1 MSQADL
7 VEKKADELP
16 GINARSSTTKLSNV
30 KAIAFKT
37 ILVTALAISASTYFV
52 KRPLNGFSVG
62 TLESGVDLCPQA
74 DELVP
79 EKNGV
84 IWESLQL
91 TYGTEAFKAKAI
103 DWLGGAVRIP
113 TETFDDMGDV
123 TEPVWEKFLPLH
135 DYLKDSFPLLHSN
148 LELTKVNTYGLL
160 YVWKGSDSDLKPLL
174 LAAHQDVVPV
184 LETTINEWQHPPFS
198 GYFDGESLWGRGSC
212 DDKSGLIGIMSAIE
226 SMLESGFKPTRTVV
240 IASGFDE
247 EHVNIEYRFKGA
259 SSLATEMLERFGENA
274 FAMLLDEGSGY
285 SEVYGRVIAVPG
297 IAEKGSLNVQIKVT
311 SPGGHSSL
319 PPPHTSIGILA
330 ELLVQYEKNPFEV
343 HLTRGSP
350 TYKSAQCMAQH
361 APGISSSL
369 REHMLRAEHCDGAL
383 RAAEQELFKNR
394 AFMSLVGTTQA
405 IDLVDG
411 GVKVNALPEQAW
423 AIVNHRISTE
433 SSTAAT
439 KARDIEFR
447 ISNEDAP
454 SYGTLILST
463 AFGDGLEPAPVTPSG
478 EDAAPFQLLS
488 GTIKATYNS
497 HRNISGSDAIIVSPG
512 IMSGNTG
519 GVLSAHLISFNNDCN
534 TDTRFY
540 WKLTD
545 HIFRYGHL
553 GVASGGS
560 LPSGVHTVNE
570 GTHLYQFFGIGKA
583 NDSPAIS
590 IDSFVEMIRFYT
602 TLVLNVDE
610 SSLP

>member
-1 MSQADL
+1 MSQANL

-16 GINARSSTTKLSNV
+16 GINARSSTTKLSKV

-91 TYGTEAFKAKAI
+91 TYGTEAFKARAI

-135 DYLKDSFPLLHSN
+135 DYLEDSFPLLHSN

-247 EHVNIEYRFKGA
+247 EVSGIRGA

-297 IAEKGSLNVQIKVT
+297 IAEKGTLNVQIKVT

-439 KARDIEFR
+439 KARDIELLKSLANDFNLSYTAFGSR

-512 IMSGNTG
+512 IMSGNT
-519 GVLSAHLISFNNDCN
+519 
-534 TDTRFY
+534 DTRFY

-570 GTHLYQFFGIGKA
+570 
-583 NDSPAIS
+583 AIS

>member
-1 MSQADL
+1 MSQVNL
-7 VEKKADELP
+7 VDKKVDELP
-16 GINARSSTTKLSNV
+16 GINARTSTTKLSKA
-30 KAIAFKT
+30 KAIVFKIT
-37 ILVTALAISASTYFV
+37 LVTALAISASTYFV
-52 KRPLNGFSVG
+52 KRPLNGSTVG
-62 TLESGVDLCPQA
+62 TLENGVDLCPQV

-84 IWESLQL
+84 IWESLQHV
-91 TYGTEAFKAKAI
+91 YSTEEFKTRAI

-160 YVWKGSDSDLKPLL
+160 YVWKGSNSALKPLL

-184 LETTINEWQHPPFS
+184 LETTIDEWQHPPFS

-212 DDKSGLIGIMSAIE
+212 DDKSGLIGIMSAVE
-226 SMLESGFKPTRTVV
+226 SMLENGFKPTRTVV

-247 EHVNIEYRFKGA
+247 EVSGIRGA
-259 SSLATEMLERFGENA
+259 SSLATEMIERFGENA

-285 SEVYGRVIAVPG
+285 GEVYGRVIAVPA
-297 IAEKGSLNVQIKVT
+297 IAEKGTLNVHIKVT

-319 PPPHTSIGILA
+319 PPPHTSIGMLA
-330 ELLVQYEKNPFEV
+330 ELLVQYEKNPFET

-350 TYKSAQCMAQH
+350 TYRNAQCMAQY
-361 APGISSSL
+361 APGVSSSL
-369 REHMLRAEHCDGAL
+369 KEHMLHAEHCDEAL
-383 RAAEQELFKNR
+383 RAAEEELFKDR
-394 AFMSLVGTTQA
+394 TFMSLVGTTQA

-433 SSTAAT
+433 SSIAAT
-439 KARDIEFR
+439 KVRDIGLLKSLANDFNLSYTAFGSYV
-447 ISNEDAP
+447 SNEDAP
-454 SYGTLILST
+454 SYGTLTLST

-478 EDAAPFQLLS
+478 EDAAPFRLLS
-488 GTIKATYNS
+488 GTIKAAYNS

-512 IMSGNTG
+512 IMSGNT
-519 GVLSAHLISFNNDCN
+519 
-534 TDTRFY
+534 DTRFY

-553 GVASGGS
+553 EAAGGGS

-570 GTHLYQFFGIGKA
+570 
-583 NDSPAIS
+583 AIS
-590 IDSFVEMIRFYT
+590 INSFVGMIGFYT

>member
-1 MSQADL
+1 MSQANL
-7 VEKKADELP
+7 NPVEKKLEADELP
-16 GINARSSTTKLSNV
+16 GVNTRTSTVTTKLS
-30 KAIAFKT
+30 KAKAFVFKVT
-37 ILVTALAISASTYFV
+37 LVAALAISASTYFV
-52 KRPLNGFSVG
+52 KRLSNSYPVGILEDGLN
-62 TLESGVDLCPQA
+62 LCPQV

-84 IWESLQL
+84 IWESLQRV
-91 TYGTEAFKAKAI
+91 YNTEEFKARAV

-135 DYLKDSFPLLHSN
+135 DYLKDSFPLLHLN

-160 YVWKGSDSDLKPLL
+160 YVWKGSDSALKPLL

-198 GYFDGESLWGRGSC
+198 GYFDGETLWGRGSC
-212 DDKSGLIGIMSAIE
+212 DDKSGLIEKYTDCRRSAIE
-226 SMLESGFKPTRTVV
+226 SMLENGFKPTRTVV

-247 EHVNIEYRFKGA
+247 EVSGLRGA

-274 FAMLLDEGSGY
+274 FTMLLDEGAGY
-285 SEVYGRVIAVPG
+285 SEVYGRVIAVPA

-330 ELLVQYEKNPFEV
+330 ELLVQYEKNPFEA

-350 TYKSAQCMAQH
+350 TYKNAQCMAQH
-361 APGISSSL
+361 APGISPSL
-369 REHMLRAEHCDGAL
+369 KEHMSRAEHCDGAL

-433 SSTAAT
+433 SSLAT
-439 KARDIEFR
+439 TKVRDIELLKSLANHFNLSYMAFDSH
-447 ISNEDAP
+447 ISEADAP
-454 SYGTLILST
+454 SYGTLTLST

-478 EDAAPFQLLS
+478 EEAAPFRLLS
-488 GTIKATYNS
+488 GTIKAAYNS
-497 HRNISGSDAIIVSPG
+497 HRNTSGSDAIIVSPG
-512 IMSGNTG
+512 IMSG
-519 GVLSAHLISFNNDCN
+519 N

-553 GVASGGS
+553 EAAGGGS

-570 GTHLYQFFGIGKA
+570 
-583 NDSPAIS
+583 AIS
-590 IDSFVEMIRFYT
+590 INNFVEVIRFYT

>member
-1 MSQADL
+1 MSQL
-7 VEKKADELP
+7 SKA
-16 GINARSSTTKLSNV
+16 
-30 KAIAFKT
+30 KAIAFKIT
-37 ILVTALAISASTYFV
+37 LVTALAISASTCFV
-52 KRPLNGFSVG
+52 KRPLNGSTVG
-62 TLESGVDLCPQA
+62 TLENGVDLCPQV

-84 IWESLQL
+84 IWESLQHV
-91 TYGTEAFKAKAI
+91 YSTEEFETRAI

-123 TEPVWEKFLPLH
+123 IETIWEKFLPLH
-135 DYLKDSFPLLHSN
+135 YYLKESFPLLHSN

-160 YVWKGSDSDLKPLL
+160 YVWKGSNSALKPLL

-184 LETTINEWQHPPFS
+184 LETTIDEWQHPPFS
-198 GYFDGESLWGRGSC
+198 GYFDGESLWGRGPC

-226 SMLESGFKPTRTVV
+226 SMLENGFKPTRTVV

-259 SSLATEMLERFGENA
+259 SSLATEMIQRFGENA

-285 SEVYGRVIAVPG
+285 GEVYGRVIAVPA
-297 IAEKGSLNVQIKVT
+297 IAEKGNVNVQIKVT

-319 PPPHTSIGILA
+319 LPPHTSIGMLA
-330 ELLVQYEKNPFEV
+330 ELLVQYEKNPFET

-350 TYKSAQCMAQH
+350 TYRNAQCMARY

-369 REHMLRAEHCDGAL
+369 KEHMLHAEHCDEAL
-383 RAAEQELFKNR
+383 RAAEEELFKDR
-394 AFMSLVGTTQA
+394 TFMSLVGTTQA

-433 SSTAAT
+433 SSIPAT
-439 KARDIEFR
+439 KVRDIELLKSLANDFNLSYTAFGSYV
-447 ISNEDAP
+447 SNEDAP
-454 SYGTLILST
+454 LYGTLTLST

-478 EDAAPFQLLS
+478 EDAAPFRLLS
-488 GTIKATYNS
+488 GTIKAAYNS
-497 HRNISGSDAIIVSPG
+497 HRNISGSDAIMVSPG
-512 IMSGNTG
+512 IMSG
-519 GVLSAHLISFNNDCN
+519 N

-553 GVASGGS
+553 EAAGGGS

-570 GTHLYQFFGIGKA
+570 
-583 NDSPAIS
+583 AIS
-590 IDSFVEMIRFYT
+590 INSFVGMIGFYT

>member
-1 MSQADL
+1 MSQANL

-16 GINARSSTTKLSNV
+16 GVNARNPTTKLSKA
-30 KAIAFKT
+30 KAIAFKIT
-37 ILVTALAISASTYFV
+37 LVTALAISASTYFV
-52 KRPLNGFSVG
+52 KRPLNIFPVG
-62 TLESGVDLCPQA
+62 TLENGVDLCPQV

-91 TYGTEAFKAKAI
+91 VYSTEEFKARAI

-135 DYLKDSFPLLHSN
+135 DYLTDSFPLLHSN

-160 YVWKGSDSDLKPLL
+160 YVWKGSDSALKPLL

-226 SMLESGFKPTRTVV
+226 SMLENGFKPTRTVV

-247 EHVNIEYRFKGA
+247 EVSGMRGA
-259 SSLATEMLERFGENA
+259 SSLATEMLERFGENG
-274 FAMLLDEGSGY
+274 FTMLLDEGSGY

-297 IAEKGSLNVQIKVT
+297 IAEKGTLNVRIKVT

-319 PPPHTSIGILA
+319 PPPHTSIGMLA

-350 TYKSAQCMAQH
+350 TYKNAQCMAQH

-369 REHMLRAEHCDGAL
+369 KEHMLRAEHCDGAL

-411 GVKVNALPEQAW
+411 GMKVNALPEQAW

-433 SSTAAT
+433 SSIAAT
-439 KARDIEFR
+439 KARDIELLESLANDFNLSYTAFGGH

-512 IMSGNTG
+512 IMSGNT
-519 GVLSAHLISFNNDCN
+519 
-534 TDTRFY
+534 DTRFY

-553 GVASGGS
+553 GVANGGS

-570 GTHLYQFFGIGKA
+570 
-583 NDSPAIS
+583 AIS
-590 IDSFVEMIRFYT
+590 VNSFVEVIRFYT
-602 TLVLNVDE
+602 ALVLNVDE

>member
-1 MSQADL
+1 MSQVNLA
-7 VEKKADELP
+7 EKNADELP
-16 GINARSSTTKLSNV
+16 GVHARTTNISKA
-30 KAIAFKT
+30 KAIAFK
-37 ILVTALAISASTYFV
+37 IALVTALAVSASTYFV
-52 KRPLNGFSVG
+52 KRPFKGFPVG
-62 TLESGVDLCPQA
+62 TLKDGVDLCPQA

-84 IWESLQL
+84 IWESLQQ
-91 TYGTEAFKAKAI
+91 TYSTEMFKARAI

-135 DYLKDSFPLLHSN
+135 DYLKNSFPLLHSN

-160 YVWKGSDSDLKPLL
+160 YVWKGSDSALKPLL

-184 LETTINEWQHPPFS
+184 LETTIKEWQHPPFS

-226 SMLESGFKPTRTVV
+226 SMLENGFKPTRTVV

-247 EHVNIEYRFKGA
+247 EVSGIRGA

-274 FAMLLDEGSGY
+274 FTMLLDEGSGY
-285 SEVYGRVIAVPG
+285 DEVYGRVIAVPG
-297 IAEKGSLNVQIKVT
+297 IAEKGSLNVHIKVT

-319 PPPHTSIGILA
+319 PPPHTSIGMLA

-350 TYKSAQCMAQH
+350 TYRNAQCMAQH
-361 APGISSSL
+361 APGVSPSL
-369 REHMLRAEHCDGAL
+369 KEHMLRAEHCDGAL

-433 SSTAAT
+433 SSIAT
-439 KARDIEFR
+439 TKVRDIELLESLANNFNLSYTAFGNH
-447 ISNEDAP
+447 ISNEDGP
-454 SYGTLILST
+454 SYGTLTLST

-488 GTIKATYNS
+488 GTIKAAYNS
-497 HRNISGSDAIIVSPG
+497 HRNISGSGAIIVSPG
-512 IMSGNTG
+512 IMSG
-519 GVLSAHLISFNNDCN
+519 N

-553 GVASGGS
+553 GGAGGGS

-570 GTHLYQFFGIGKA
+570 
-583 NDSPAIS
+583 AIS
-590 IDSFVEMIRFYT
+590 INSFVEMIRFYT

>member
-1 MSQADL
+1 MSQVNL

-16 GINARSSTTKLSNV
+16 GINARTSTTKLSKA
-30 KAIAFKT
+30 KAIAFKIT
-37 ILVTALAISASTYFV
+37 LVTALAISASTYFV
-52 KRPLNGFSVG
+52 KRPLNGS
-62 TLESGVDLCPQA
+62 LENGVDLCPQV

-84 IWESLQL
+84 IWESLQHVYS
-91 TYGTEAFKAKAI
+91 TDEFKTRAI

-160 YVWKGSDSDLKPLL
+160 YVWKGSNSALKPLL

-184 LETTINEWQHPPFS
+184 LETTIDEWQHPPFS
-198 GYFDGESLWGRGSC
+198 GYFDGESIWGRGSC

-226 SMLESGFKPTRTVV
+226 SMLENGFKPTRTVV

-247 EHVNIEYRFKGA
+247 EVSGIRGA
-259 SSLATEMLERFGENA
+259 SSLATEMIERFGENA

-285 SEVYGRVIAVPG
+285 GEVYGRVIAVPA
-297 IAEKGSLNVQIKVT
+297 IAEKGTLNVQIKVT

-319 PPPHTSIGILA
+319 PPPHTSIGMLA
-330 ELLVQYEKNPFEV
+330 ELLVQYEKNPFEA

-350 TYKSAQCMAQH
+350 TYRNAQCMAQH
-361 APGISSSL
+361 APGVSSSL
-369 REHMLRAEHCDGAL
+369 KEHMLHAEHSDEAL
-383 RAAEQELFKNR
+383 RAAEEELFKTR

-433 SSTAAT
+433 SSIAAT
-439 KARDIEFR
+439 KVRDIELLKSLANDFNLSYTAFGSY
-447 ISNEDAP
+447 ISNEDAS
-454 SYGTLILST
+454 SYGTLTLST

-478 EDAAPFQLLS
+478 EDAAPFRLLS
-488 GTIKATYNS
+488 GTIKAAYNS

-512 IMSGNTG
+512 IMSGNT
-519 GVLSAHLISFNNDCN
+519 
-534 TDTRFY
+534 DTRFY

-553 GVASGGS
+553 EAAGGGS

-570 GTHLYQFFGIGKA
+570 
-583 NDSPAIS
+583 AIS
-590 IDSFVEMIRFYT
+590 INSFVGMIGFYT

>member
-1 MSQADL
+1 MSQANFF
-7 VEKKADELP
+7 EKKVDELP
-16 GINARSSTTKLSNV
+16 GNNARTFTTRLSKA
-30 KAIAFKT
+30 KAITFKIT
-37 ILVTALAISASTYFV
+37 LVTALIISASTYFV

-62 TLESGVDLCPQA
+62 TLEDAVDLCPQA
-74 DELVP
+74 DEIVP

-84 IWESLQL
+84 IWESLQQA
-91 TYGTEAFKAKAI
+91 YSTEKFKARAI

-135 DYLKDSFPLLHSN
+135 VYLKDSFPLLHSN

-160 YVWKGSDSDLKPLL
+160 YVWKGSDSALKPLL

-184 LETTINEWQHPPFS
+184 LETTIDEWQYPPFS

-226 SMLESGFKPTRTVV
+226 TMLENGFKPTRTVV

-247 EHVNIEYRFKGA
+247 EVSGLRGA
-259 SSLATEMLERFGENA
+259 ASLATEMLERFGENA

-297 IAEKGSLNVQIKVT
+297 IAEKGSLNVRIKVT

-319 PPPHTSIGILA
+319 PPSRTSIGMLA

-350 TYKSAQCMAQH
+350 TYRNAQCMAQH
-361 APGISSSL
+361 APGVSSSL
-369 REHMLRAEHCDGAL
+369 KEHMLRAEHCDGAL
-383 RAAEQELFKNR
+383 RAAEQELFKSR

-405 IDLVDG
+405 IDIVDG
-411 GVKVNALPEQAW
+411 GMKVNALPEQAW

-433 SSTAAT
+433 SSIAAT
-439 KARDIEFR
+439 KVRDIELLESLANDFNLSYMAFGSQ
-447 ISNEDAP
+447 ISNGDAP
-454 SYGTLILST
+454 SYGTLTLST

-478 EDAAPFQLLS
+478 EDAVPFRLLS
-488 GTIKATYNS
+488 GTIKAAYNS
-497 HRNISGSDAIIVSPG
+497 HRNMSGSGAIIVSPG
-512 IMSGNTG
+512 IMSG
-519 GVLSAHLISFNNDCN
+519 N

-553 GVASGGS
+553 GGAGGGS

-570 GTHLYQFFGIGKA
+570 
-583 NDSPAIS
+583 AIS

>member
-1 MSQADL
+1 MSQANL

-16 GINARSSTTKLSNV
+16 GINARSSTTKLSKV

-52 KRPLNGFSVG
+52 KRSSNGFSVG

-91 TYGTEAFKAKAI
+91 TYGTEAFKARAI

-160 YVWKGSDSDLKPLL
+160 YVWKGSDSALKPLL

-247 EHVNIEYRFKGA
+247 EVSGIRGA

-439 KARDIEFR
+439 KARDIELLKSLANNFNLSYTAFGSR

-512 IMSGNTG
+512 IMSGNT
-519 GVLSAHLISFNNDCN
+519 
-534 TDTRFY
+534 DTRFY

-570 GTHLYQFFGIGKA
+570 
-583 NDSPAIS
+583 AIS

>member
-1 MSQADL
+1 MSQANL

-16 GINARSSTTKLSNV
+16 GINARSSTTKLSKV

-91 TYGTEAFKAKAI
+91 TYGTEAFKARAI

-135 DYLKDSFPLLHSN
+135 DYLEDSFPLLHSN

-247 EHVNIEYRFKGA
+247 EVSGIRGA

-439 KARDIEFR
+439 KARDIELLKSLANDFNLSYTAFGSR

-512 IMSGNTG
+512 IMSGNT
-519 GVLSAHLISFNNDCN
+519 
-534 TDTRFY
+534 DTRFY

-570 GTHLYQFFGIGKA
+570 
-583 NDSPAIS
+583 AIS

>member
-1 MSQADL
+1 MSQANFF
-7 VEKKADELP
+7 EKKVDELP
-16 GINARSSTTKLSNV
+16 GNNARTSTTKLSKA
-30 KAIAFKT
+30 KAIAFKIT
-37 ILVTALAISASTYFV
+37 LVTALVISASTYLV
-52 KRPLNGFSVG
+52 KRPLNGFPVG
-62 TLESGVDLCPQA
+62 TLEDAVDLCPQA
-74 DELVP
+74 DEIVP

-84 IWESLQL
+84 IWESLQQA
-91 TYGTEAFKAKAI
+91 YSTEKFKARAI

-160 YVWKGSDSDLKPLL
+160 YVWKGSDSALKPLL

-184 LETTINEWQHPPFS
+184 LETTIDEWQYPPFS

-226 SMLESGFKPTRTVV
+226 SMLENGFKPTRTVV

-247 EHVNIEYRFKGA
+247 EVSGLRGA
-259 SSLATEMLERFGENA
+259 ASLATEMLERFGENA

-297 IAEKGSLNVQIKVT
+297 IAEKGSLNVRIKVT

-319 PPPHTSIGILA
+319 PPSRTSIGMLA

-350 TYKSAQCMAQH
+350 TYRSAQCMAQH
-361 APGISSSL
+361 APGVSSSL
-369 REHMLRAEHCDGAL
+369 KEHMLRAEHCDGAL

-405 IDLVDG
+405 IDIVDG
-411 GVKVNALPEQAW
+411 GIKVNALPEQAW

-433 SSTAAT
+433 SSIAAT
-439 KARDIEFR
+439 KVRDIELLESIANDFNLSYMAFGNH
-447 ISNEDAP
+447 ISNGNAP
-454 SYGTLILST
+454 SYGTLTLST

-478 EDAAPFQLLS
+478 EDAVPFRLLS
-488 GTIKATYNS
+488 GTIKAAYNS
-497 HRNISGSDAIIVSPG
+497 HRNISGSSAIIVSPG
-512 IMSGNTG
+512 IMSG
-519 GVLSAHLISFNNDCN
+519 N

-553 GVASGGS
+553 GGAGGGS
-560 LPSGVHTVNE
+560 LPSGVHTINE
-570 GTHLYQFFGIGKA
+570 
-583 NDSPAIS
+583 AIS

-602 TLVLNVDE
+602 DRKSVV
-610 SSLP
+610 

>member
-16 GINARSSTTKLSNV
+16 GINARSSTTKLSKV

-52 KRPLNGFSVG
+52 KRSLNGFSVG

-91 TYGTEAFKAKAI
+91 TYGTEAFKARAI

-247 EHVNIEYRFKGA
+247 EVSGMRGA

-369 REHMLRAEHCDGAL
+369 REHILRAEHCDGAL

-439 KARDIEFR
+439 KARDIELLKSLANNFNLSYTAFGSR

-512 IMSGNTG
+512 IMSGNT
-519 GVLSAHLISFNNDCN
+519 
-534 TDTRFY
+534 DTRFY

-570 GTHLYQFFGIGKA
+570 
-583 NDSPAIS
+583 AIS

>member
-1 MSQADL
+1 MSQANL

-16 GINARSSTTKLSNV
+16 GINARSSTTKLSKV

-52 KRPLNGFSVG
+52 KRSSNGFSVG

-91 TYGTEAFKAKAI
+91 TYGTEAFKARAI

-247 EHVNIEYRFKGA
+247 EVSGMRGA

-439 KARDIEFR
+439 KARDIELLKSLANDFNLSYTAFGSR

-512 IMSGNTG
+512 IMSGNT
-519 GVLSAHLISFNNDCN
+519 
-534 TDTRFY
+534 DTRFY

-570 GTHLYQFFGIGKA
+570 
-583 NDSPAIS
+583 AIS

>member
-1 MSQADL
+1 MSQANL
-7 VEKKADELP
+7 VEEKAGERLP
-16 GINARSSTTKLSNV
+16 GIYDRTSTTKKLS
-30 KAIAFKT
+30 KAKTIAFK
-37 ILVTALAISASTYFV
+37 IALVTLAIFASTYFV
-52 KRPLNGFSVG
+52 KRPFNAFPVG
-62 TLESGVDLCPQA
+62 TLEDGVDLCPQV

-84 IWESLQL
+84 IWESLQH
-91 TYGTEAFKAKAI
+91 TYGTEAFKARAI

-113 TETFDDMGDV
+113 TETFDNMGDV
-123 TEPVWEKFLPLH
+123 TEPVWEKFFPLH

-160 YVWKGSDSDLKPLL
+160 YVWKGSDSALKPFL

-184 LETTINEWQHPPFS
+184 LKTTIDEWQHPPFS
-198 GYFDGESLWGRGSC
+198 GYFDGEKLWGRGSC

-226 SMLESGFKPTRTVV
+226 SMLENGFKPTRTVV

-247 EHVNIEYRFKGA
+247 EVSGERGA
-259 SSLATEMLERFGENA
+259 SSLATKMLERFGENA
-274 FAMLLDEGSGY
+274 FTMLLDEGAGY
-285 SEVYGRVIAVPG
+285 GDVYGRVIAVPG
-297 IAEKGSLNVQIKVT
+297 IGEKGSLNVRITVT

-319 PPPHTSIGILA
+319 PPPRTSIGMLA

-350 TYKSAQCMAQH
+350 TYRNAQCMAQH
-361 APGISSSL
+361 APGVSSSL
-369 REHMLRAEHCDGAL
+369 KEHMLRAEHCDGAL

-423 AIVNHRISTE
+423 AIVNHRVSTE
-433 SSTAAT
+433 SSISAT
-439 KARDIEFR
+439 KVRDIELLESLANDFNLSYTAFGSH

-454 SYGTLILST
+454 SYGTLTLST
-463 AFGDGLEPAPVTPSG
+463 AFGEGLEPAPVTPSG

-488 GTIKATYNS
+488 GSIKAAYNS

-512 IMSGNTG
+512 IMSGNT
-519 GVLSAHLISFNNDCN
+519 
-534 TDTRFY
+534 DTRFY

-545 HIFRYGHL
+545 HIFRYNHL
-553 GVASGGS
+553 GGADSGS
-560 LPSGVHTVNE
+560 LPSGVHTINE
-570 GTHLYQFFGIGKA
+570 
-583 NDSPAIS
+583 AIS
-590 IDSFVEMIRFYT
+590 INSFVEMIRFFT

>member
-1 MSQADL
+1 MSQANFF
-7 VEKKADELP
+7 EKKVDELP
-16 GINARSSTTKLSNV
+16 GNNARTSTTKLSKA
-30 KAIAFKT
+30 KAIAFKIT
-37 ILVTALAISASTYFV
+37 LVTALVISASTYLV
-52 KRPLNGFSVG
+52 KRPLNGFPVG
-62 TLESGVDLCPQA
+62 TLEDAVDLCPQA
-74 DELVP
+74 DEIVP

-84 IWESLQL
+84 IWESLQQA
-91 TYGTEAFKAKAI
+91 YSTEKFKARAI

-160 YVWKGSDSDLKPLL
+160 YVWKGSDSALKPLL

-184 LETTINEWQHPPFS
+184 LETTIDEWQYPPFS

-226 SMLESGFKPTRTVV
+226 SMLENGFKPTRTVV

-247 EHVNIEYRFKGA
+247 EVSGLRGA
-259 SSLATEMLERFGENA
+259 ASLATEMLERFGENA

-297 IAEKGSLNVQIKVT
+297 IAEKGSLNVRIKVT

-319 PPPHTSIGILA
+319 PPSRTSIGMLA

-350 TYKSAQCMAQH
+350 TYRNAQCMAQH

-369 REHMLRAEHCDGAL
+369 KEHMLRAEHCDGAL

-405 IDLVDG
+405 IDIVYG

-433 SSTAAT
+433 SSIAAT
-439 KARDIEFR
+439 KVRDIELLESIANDFNLSYMAFGSH
-447 ISNEDAP
+447 ISNGDAP
-454 SYGTLILST
+454 SYGTLTLST

-478 EDAAPFQLLS
+478 EDAVPFRLLS
-488 GTIKATYNS
+488 GTIKAAYNS
-497 HRNISGSDAIIVSPG
+497 HRNISGSGAIIVSPG
-512 IMSGNTG
+512 IMSG
-519 GVLSAHLISFNNDCN
+519 N

-553 GVASGGS
+553 GGAGGGS
-560 LPSGVHTVNE
+560 LPSGVHTINE
-570 GTHLYQFFGIGKA
+570 
-583 NDSPAIS
+583 AIS

-610 SSLP
+610 SSLL

>member
-1 MSQADL
+1 MSQANFF
-7 VEKKADELP
+7 EKKVDELP
-16 GINARSSTTKLSNV
+16 GNNARTSTTKLSKA
-30 KAIAFKT
+30 KAIAFKIT
-37 ILVTALAISASTYFV
+37 LVTALVISASTYLV
-52 KRPLNGFSVG
+52 KRPLNGFPVG
-62 TLESGVDLCPQA
+62 TLEDAVDLCPQA
-74 DELVP
+74 DEIVP

-84 IWESLQL
+84 IWESLQQA
-91 TYGTEAFKAKAI
+91 YSTEKFKARAI

-160 YVWKGSDSDLKPLL
+160 YVWKGSDSALKPLL

-184 LETTINEWQHPPFS
+184 LETTIDEWQYPPFS

-226 SMLESGFKPTRTVV
+226 SMLENGFKPTRTVV

-247 EHVNIEYRFKGA
+247 EVSGLRGA
-259 SSLATEMLERFGENA
+259 ASLATEMLERFGENA

-297 IAEKGSLNVQIKVT
+297 IAEKGSLNVRIKVT

-319 PPPHTSIGILA
+319 PPSRTSIGMLA

-350 TYKSAQCMAQH
+350 TYRSAQCMAQH
-361 APGISSSL
+361 APGVSSSL
-369 REHMLRAEHCDGAL
+369 KEHMLRAEHCDGAL

-405 IDLVDG
+405 IDIVDG
-411 GVKVNALPEQAW
+411 GIKVNALPEQAW

-433 SSTAAT
+433 SSIAAT
-439 KARDIEFR
+439 KVRDIELLESIANDFNLSYMAFGNH
-447 ISNEDAP
+447 ISNGNAP
-454 SYGTLILST
+454 SYGTLTLST

-478 EDAAPFQLLS
+478 EDAVPFRLLS
-488 GTIKATYNS
+488 GTIKAAYNS
-497 HRNISGSDAIIVSPG
+497 HRNISGSSAIIVSPG
-512 IMSGNTG
+512 IMSG
-519 GVLSAHLISFNNDCN
+519 N

-553 GVASGGS
+553 GGAGGGS
-560 LPSGVHTVNE
+560 LPSGVHTINE
-570 GTHLYQFFGIGKA
+570 
-583 NDSPAIS
+583 AIS

-610 SSLP
+610 SSLL

>member
-1 MSQADL
+1 MSQANL

-16 GINARSSTTKLSNV
+16 GINARSSTTKLSKV

-37 ILVTALAISASTYFV
+37 ILVTALTISASTYFV
-52 KRPLNGFSVG
+52 KRPLNSFSVG

-91 TYGTEAFKAKAI
+91 TYGTEAFKARAI

-198 GYFDGESLWGRGSC
+198 GHFDGESLWGRGSC

-247 EHVNIEYRFKGA
+247 EVSGMRGA

-439 KARDIEFR
+439 KARDIELLKSLANNFNLSYTAFGSR

-512 IMSGNTG
+512 IMSGNT
-519 GVLSAHLISFNNDCN
+519 
-534 TDTRFY
+534 DTRFY

-570 GTHLYQFFGIGKA
+570 
-583 NDSPAIS
+583 AIS

>member
-1 MSQADL
+1 MSQANL

-16 GINARSSTTKLSNV
+16 GINARSSTTKLSKV

-91 TYGTEAFKAKAI
+91 TYGTEAFKARAI

-135 DYLKDSFPLLHSN
+135 DYLEDSFPLLHSN

-247 EHVNIEYRFKGA
+247 EVSGMRGA

-439 KARDIEFR
+439 KARDIELLKSLANDFNLSYTAFGSR

-512 IMSGNTG
+512 IMSGNT
-519 GVLSAHLISFNNDCN
+519 
-534 TDTRFY
+534 DTRFY

-570 GTHLYQFFGIGKA
+570 
-583 NDSPAIS
+583 AIS

>member
-16 GINARSSTTKLSNV
+16 GINARSSTTKLSKV

-247 EHVNIEYRFKGA
+247 EVSGMRGA

-439 KARDIEFR
+439 KARDIELLKSLANNFNLSYTAFGSR

-512 IMSGNTG
+512 IMSGNT
-519 GVLSAHLISFNNDCN
+519 
-534 TDTRFY
+534 DTRFY

-570 GTHLYQFFGIGKA
+570 
-583 NDSPAIS
+583 AIS

>member
-1 MSQADL
+1 MSQANL
-7 VEKKADELP
+7 VEKVADELP
-16 GINARSSTTKLSNV
+16 GVNARTSTTKFSKA
-30 KAIAFKT
+30 KAITFKIT
-37 ILVTALAISASTYFV
+37 LAALAISVSTYFV
-52 KRPLNGFSVG
+52 KSPWNDFPVS
-62 TLESGVDLCPQA
+62 TLENGIDLCPQA

-79 EKNGV
+79 KKNV
-84 IWESLQL
+84 EIWESLQHA
-91 TYGTEAFKAKAI
+91 YSTEEFKVRAI

-148 LELTKVNTYGLL
+148 LELTKVNKYGLL
-160 YVWKGSDSDLKPLL
+160 YVWKGSDSALKPLL

-226 SMLESGFKPTRTVV
+226 SMLENGFKPTRTVV

-247 EHVNIEYRFKGA
+247 EVSGMRGA
-259 SSLATEMLERFGENA
+259 HSLATEMLERFGENA
-274 FAMLLDEGSGY
+274 FTMLIDEGSGY
-285 SEVYGRVIAVPG
+285 SEVYGRVIAVPA
-297 IAEKGSLNVQIKVT
+297 IAEKGSLNVRIKVT

-350 TYKSAQCMAQH
+350 TYRSAQCMAQH

-369 REHMLRAEHCDGAL
+369 KEHMLRAEHCDGAL

-433 SSTAAT
+433 SSIAAT
-439 KARDIEFR
+439 KVRDIELLGSLANDFNLSYTAFGKR

-454 SYGTLILST
+454 SYGTLTLSA
-463 AFGDGLEPAPVTPSG
+463 AFGDGLEPAPLTPSG

-488 GTIKATYNS
+488 GTIKAVYNS

-512 IMSGNTG
+512 IMSGNT
-519 GVLSAHLISFNNDCN
+519 
-534 TDTRFY
+534 DTRFY

-553 GVASGGS
+553 EVAGGGS

-570 GTHLYQFFGIGKA
+570 
-583 NDSPAIS
+583 AIS
-590 IDSFVEMIRFYT
+590 INSFVEMIRFYT

>member
-1 MSQADL
+1 MSQANL
-7 VEKKADELP
+7 VEKVADQLP
-16 GINARSSTTKLSNV
+16 GVNARTSTTKFS
-30 KAIAFKT
+30 KAKVITFKIT
-37 ILVTALAISASTYFV
+37 LVALAISISTYFV
-52 KRPLNGFSVG
+52 KKPWNDFPVS
-62 TLESGVDLCPQA
+62 TLENGINLCPQA

-79 EKNGV
+79 KKNGE
-84 IWESLQL
+84 IWESLQHS
-91 TYGTEAFKAKAI
+91 YNTEEFKARAI

-113 TETFDDMGDV
+113 TETFDNMGDV

-135 DYLKDSFPLLHSN
+135 GYLKDSFPLLHSN

-160 YVWKGSDSDLKPLL
+160 YVWKGSDSTLKPLL

-226 SMLESGFKPTRTVV
+226 SMLENSFKPTRTVV

-247 EHVNIEYRFKGA
+247 EVSGMRGA
-259 SSLATEMLERFGENA
+259 HSLATEMLERFGENA
-274 FAMLLDEGSGY
+274 FTMLIDEGSGY
-285 SEVYGRVIAVPG
+285 SEVYGRVIAVPA
-297 IAEKGSLNVQIKVT
+297 IAEKGSLNVRIKVT

-319 PPPHTSIGILA
+319 PPPHTSIGMLA
-330 ELLVQYEKNPFEV
+330 ELLVQYEKTPFEV

-350 TYKSAQCMAQH
+350 TYRSAQCMAQH

-369 REHMLRAEHCDGAL
+369 KEHILRAEHCDRAL

-433 SSTAAT
+433 SSIAAT
-439 KARDIEFR
+439 KARDIELLGSLANNFNLSYTAFGNR

-454 SYGTLILST
+454 AYGTLTLST

-488 GTIKATYNS
+488 GSIKAAYNS

-512 IMSGNTG
+512 IMSGNT
-519 GVLSAHLISFNNDCN
+519 
-534 TDTRFY
+534 DTRFY

-553 GVASGGS
+553 GVAGGGS

-570 GTHLYQFFGIGKA
+570 
-583 NDSPAIS
+583 AIS
-590 IDSFVEMIRFYT
+590 INNFVEMIRFYT

>member
-1 MSQADL
+1 MLQADL

-16 GINARSSTTKLSNV
+16 GVNTRTSTTKLSKA
-30 KAIAFKT
+30 KAIVFK
-37 ILVTALAISASTYFV
+37 IALVTALLISASTYFV
-52 KRPLNGFSVG
+52 NRPFNSFPVC
-62 TLESGVDLCPQA
+62 TIKDGVDLCPQA

-84 IWESLQL
+84 IWESLQH
-91 TYGTEAFKAKAI
+91 TYSTEVFKARAI

-160 YVWKGSDSDLKPLL
+160 YVWEGSDSALKPLL

-226 SMLESGFKPTRTVV
+226 SMLENGFKPTRTVV

-247 EHVNIEYRFKGA
+247 EVSGVRGA
-259 SSLATEMLERFGENA
+259 SSLATEMLDRFGENA
-274 FAMLLDEGSGY
+274 FTMLLDEGSGY
-285 SEVYGRVIAVPG
+285 GEVYGRVIAVPG
-297 IAEKGSLNVQIKVT
+297 IAEKGTLNVRIKVT

-319 PPPHTSIGILA
+319 PPPHTSIGMLA
-330 ELLVQYEKNPFEV
+330 ELLVQYETNPFEV

-350 TYKSAQCMAQH
+350 TYRNAQCMAQH
-361 APGISSSL
+361 APGVSSSL
-369 REHMLRAEHCDGAL
+369 KEHMLRAEHCDGVL

-433 SSTAAT
+433 SSIAAT
-439 KARDIEFR
+439 KVRDIELLESLANDFNLSYTAFGSH
-447 ISNEDAP
+447 ISNGDAP
-454 SYGTLILST
+454 SYGTLTLST
-463 AFGDGLEPAPVTPSG
+463 VFGDGLEPAPVTPSG
-478 EDAAPFQLLS
+478 KDAAPFQLLS
-488 GTIKATYNS
+488 GTIKAAYNS

-512 IMSGNTG
+512 IMSGNT
-519 GVLSAHLISFNNDCN
+519 
-534 TDTRFY
+534 DTRFY

-553 GVASGGS
+553 GGAGGGS

-570 GTHLYQFFGIGKA
+570 
-583 NDSPAIS
+583 AIS
-590 IDSFVEMIRFYT
+590 INSFVEMIRFYT

>member
-1 MSQADL
+1 MSQVNL

-16 GINARSSTTKLSNV
+16 GVNARTSTTKLSKA
-30 KAIAFKT
+30 KAIVFKIT
-37 ILVTALAISASTYFV
+37 LVTALAISASTYFV
-52 KRPLNGFSVG
+52 KRPLNGSTVG
-62 TLESGVDLCPQA
+62 TLENGVDLCPQV

-84 IWESLQL
+84 IWESLQNV
-91 TYGTEAFKAKAI
+91 YSTEEFKTRAI

-160 YVWKGSDSDLKPLL
+160 YVWKGSNSTLKPLL

-184 LETTINEWQHPPFS
+184 LETTIDEWQHPPFS

-226 SMLESGFKPTRTVV
+226 SMLENGFKPTRTVV

-247 EHVNIEYRFKGA
+247 ELHWHVNIEYRFKGA
-259 SSLATEMLERFGENA
+259 SSLATEMIERFGENA

-285 SEVYGRVIAVPG
+285 GEVYGRAIAVPA
-297 IAEKGSLNVQIKVT
+297 IAEKGNVNVQIKVT

-319 PPPHTSIGILA
+319 PPPHTSIGMLA
-330 ELLVQYEKNPFEV
+330 ELLVQYEKNPFET

-350 TYKSAQCMAQH
+350 TYRNAQCMAQY
-361 APGISSSL
+361 APGVSSSL
-369 REHMLRAEHCDGAL
+369 KEHMLHAEHCDEAL
-383 RAAEQELFKNR
+383 RAAEEELFKDR
-394 AFMSLVGTTQA
+394 TFMSLVGTTQA

-433 SSTAAT
+433 SSIAAT
-439 KARDIEFR
+439 KMRDIELLKSLANDFNLSYTAFGSYV
-447 ISNEDAP
+447 SNEDAP
-454 SYGTLILST
+454 SYGTLTLST

-478 EDAAPFQLLS
+478 EDAAPFRLLS
-488 GTIKATYNS
+488 GTIKAAYNS

-512 IMSGNTG
+512 IMSGNT
-519 GVLSAHLISFNNDCN
+519 
-534 TDTRFY
+534 DTRFY

-553 GVASGGS
+553 EAAGGGS

-570 GTHLYQFFGIGKA
+570 
-583 NDSPAIS
+583 AIS
-590 IDSFVEMIRFYT
+590 IDGFVGMIGFYT

>member
-1 MSQADL
+1 MSQANL

-16 GINARSSTTKLSNV
+16 GINARTSTTKLSKA
-30 KAIAFKT
+30 KAIAFKIT
-37 ILVTALAISASTYFV
+37 LVTALVISASTYFV
-52 KRPLNGFSVG
+52 KRPLNGFLVG
-62 TLESGVDLCPQA
+62 TLEDGVDLCPQV
-74 DELVP
+74 DEIVP

-84 IWESLQL
+84 IWESLQQAYS
-91 TYGTEAFKAKAI
+91 TQEFKARAI

-160 YVWKGSDSDLKPLL
+160 YVWKGSDSALKPLL

-184 LETTINEWQHPPFS
+184 LETTIDEWQYPPFS
-198 GYFDGESLWGRGSC
+198 GYFDGENLWGRGSC

-226 SMLESGFKPTRTVV
+226 SMLENGFKPTRTVV

-247 EHVNIEYRFKGA
+247 EVSGMRGA
-259 SSLATEMLERFGENA
+259 SSLATEMLERYGENA

-285 SEVYGRVIAVPG
+285 GEVYGRVIAVPG
-297 IAEKGSLNVQIKVT
+297 IAEKGSLNVRIKVT

-319 PPPHTSIGILA
+319 PPSRTSIGMLA

-350 TYKSAQCMAQH
+350 TYRSAQCMAQH
-361 APGISSSL
+361 APGVSSSL
-369 REHMLRAEHCDGAL
+369 KEYMLRAEHCDGAL
-383 RAAEQELFKNR
+383 HAAEQELFKNR

-405 IDLVDG
+405 IDIVDG
-411 GVKVNALPEQAW
+411 GMKVNALPEQAW

-433 SSTAAT
+433 SSIAAT
-439 KARDIEFR
+439 KVRDIELLESLANDFNLSYMAFGSH
-447 ISNEDAP
+447 ISNGDAP
-454 SYGTLILST
+454 SYGTLTLST

-478 EDAAPFQLLS
+478 EDAVPFQLLS
-488 GTIKATYNS
+488 GTIKAAYNS
-497 HRNISGSDAIIVSPG
+497 HRNISGSGAIIVSPG

-519 GVLSAHLISFNNDCN
+519 GVSSIHRTSFSNNWN

-553 GVASGGS
+553 GGASGGS
-560 LPSGVHTVNE
+560 LPSGVHTINE
-570 GTHLYQFFGIGKA
+570 
-583 NDSPAIS
+583 AIP